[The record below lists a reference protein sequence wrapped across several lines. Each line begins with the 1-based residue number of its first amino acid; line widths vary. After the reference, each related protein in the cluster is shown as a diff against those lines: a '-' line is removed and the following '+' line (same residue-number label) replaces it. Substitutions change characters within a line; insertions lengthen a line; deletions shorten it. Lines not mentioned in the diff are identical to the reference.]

1 MQTNRAMAGIGA
13 TLALVLA
20 LLAGCDRLEPTAP
33 AAGAETP
40 TARQGKGP
48 EAPSAGSKKLSVDV
62 CAPSQ
67 GGFTTVSTNPYW
79 PMGVGYQLVL
89 AAEEDGEAQI
99 NQVTSLNVTVVIAGV
114 TTRVVEER
122 EFVGDELSEVTW
134 NYFAQASDGSI
145 CYFGEDVDIYEEG
158 GISHEGAWCA
168 ATPGNAPGIFMPA
181 DPKPGMKFQIE
192 VAPEVA
198 EDEGKI
204 GGIGPIE
211 VPFGRFEETIRLRE
225 FNALESAKDYKIHA
239 AGTGIIVDGT
249 QELEEVNQTT
259 GVPEL
264 PTLTVQQCGV

>member
-1 MQTNRAMAGIGA
+1 MRTNRAMAGVAA
-13 TLALVLA
+13 TLVLA
-20 LLAGCDRLEPTAP
+20 LLGGCDRPEPTGPP
-33 AAGAETP
+33 AAGAAP
-40 TARQGKGP
+40 LAAKQGTGP
-48 EAPSAGSKKLSVDV
+48 KAVSVGSKKLSLDV
-62 CAPSQ
+62 CAPGQ

-79 PMGVGYQLVL
+79 PMDVGRQLVL
-89 AAEEDGEAQI
+89 TAEEDGETHI
-99 NQVTSLNVTVVIAGV
+99 NQVTSLNVTVVIAPV

-122 EFVGDELSEVTW
+122 EFVDDELSEVTW

-168 ATPGNAPGIFMPA
+168 AAPGNAPGIFMPA

-192 VAPEVA
+192 VAPGVA

-204 GGIGPIE
+204 VGIGPIE
-211 VPFGRFEETIRLRE
+211 VPFGPFEETIRLRE
-225 FNALESAKDYKIHA
+225 FNPLEGAKDYKIHA

-249 QELEEVNQTT
+249 QTLEDVNQTT

-264 PTLTVQQCGV
+264 PTLTLQQCGV

>member
-1 MQTNRAMAGIGA
+1 MRTIRAMAGSTA
-13 TLALVLA
+13 TLALA
-20 LLAGCDRLEPTAP
+20 LLAGCDRPEPTGP
-33 AAGAETP
+33 VAGAEALA
-40 TARQGKGP
+40 ARQ
-48 EAPSAGSKKLSVDV
+48 ASKKLTIDL
-62 CAPSQ
+62 CAPSR

-89 AAEEDGEAQI
+89 TAEEDGETHI
-99 NQVTSLNVTVVIAGV
+99 NQVTSLNVSVVIAGV

-122 EFVGDELSEVTW
+122 EFVDDELSEVTW
-134 NYFAQASDGSI
+134 NYFAQASDGTI

-192 VAPEVA
+192 VAPGIA

-204 GGIGPIE
+204 VGIGPIE
-211 VPFGRFEETIRLRE
+211 VPLGRFEETIRLRE

-249 QELEEVNQTT
+249 QELQNVNQTA